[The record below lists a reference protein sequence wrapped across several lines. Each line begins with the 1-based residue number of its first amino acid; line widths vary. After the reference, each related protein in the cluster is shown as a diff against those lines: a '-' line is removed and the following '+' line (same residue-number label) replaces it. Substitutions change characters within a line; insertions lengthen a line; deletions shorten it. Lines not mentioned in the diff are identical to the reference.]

1 MPVVIAPAPS
11 KAPAGAKEQ
20 GQNASLALAPLSYAC
35 QSCVRRKVKCDRA
48 SPICSSCTKAK
59 LDCVYRAP
67 PPPRPRK
74 RKPIPSEDVVTVE
87 DAHDGPHPSPRERIR
102 HNDGAEVTDISESPH
117 SSTVPIAATGPY
129 QPPSPR
135 NIGHPADTISTGSSV
150 ENSRTETSRE
160 GKLLSGNGKSRYV
173 KSRLWLDA
181 GDMDMRELA
190 SHGDH
195 NAGALASQS
204 YSTSVTTVLQDPLS
218 DMLLGVSQ
226 GLGPYHPSHLDA
238 MKLWAAHVSNVD
250 PLCKLLHIPS
260 TAKMVESIS
269 QQPSIASKAQECLI
283 FSIYHS
289 AVFSMAEEEC
299 LVQFERS
306 RSDMLA
312 MYQAAVRQALV
323 NASWLQTTEML
334 ILQAYV
340 LFLIIMRTEMD
351 PHTYWILTGVAVR
364 IAQRMGIHRDSEG
377 DGLCPFDVEMR
388 RRLFWQL
395 LPLDAQVGQISGSGI
410 SILPGSWD
418 TKPPLNI
425 NDDQI
430 YPGMEETPQ
439 VQKGATEMILYLV
452 KAELSDL
459 FARTGV
465 TVRSYGPSLE
475 IKSGK
480 EIEDLMDEVETT
492 IEMNYLRYCDIT
504 NPLQFFTLGIARS
517 AASIVRLRNRMSPR
531 ANKDIDNTKLRELCV
546 LAHKILDTDSAIYRN
561 PSTRKFH
568 WQIKGFFLWDAL
580 KCILTS
586 LARPDF
592 YPPAE
597 LDATWEKMANFYK
610 DHREVAEAKGAIQ
623 QLIVKATLDAWRV
636 NPPTLSSPEPDF
648 IVMLGSQAAGRQA
661 TQLPGLS
668 NDQGPSGDTV
678 TEFTSMDAI
687 DSHFDIGE
695 IGFGDDLNL
704 SVADWMFWYQS
715 A

>member
-20 GQNASLALAPLSYAC
+20 GQNAPHALPPLAYAC

-48 SPICSSCTKAK
+48 SPVCASCTRAK

-74 RKPIPSEDVVTVE
+74 RKPVPSEDVTTVD
-87 DAHDGPHPSPRERIR
+87 DAHGGLHPSPRERVR
-102 HNDGAEVTDISESPH
+102 REDGAAVTNITESPH
-117 SSTVPIAATGPY
+117 GSTVPITATEPC
-129 QPPSPR
+129 QPPSSR
-135 NIGHPADTISTGSSV
+135 NSGRSADRIGSVSSV
-150 ENSRTETSRE
+150 GHSQTGTPSE

-190 SHGDH
+190 RHGDR
-195 NAGALASQS
+195 NAEALASPS
-204 YSTSVTTVLQDPLS
+204 NLTSVTTVSQDPLS

-226 GLGPYHPSHLDA
+226 SLAPYHPSHVDA

-250 PLCKLLHIPS
+250 PLCKLLHVPS
-260 TAKMVESIS
+260 TAEMVESIS
-269 QQPSIASKAQECLI
+269 QQPSIGSKAQECLL

-289 AVFSMAEEEC
+289 AVFSMVEEEC
-299 LVQFERS
+299 LVQFNQS

-312 MYQAAVRQALV
+312 MYRVAVRQALV
-323 NASWLQTTEML
+323 NARWLQTTEML
-334 ILQAYV
+334 VLQAYV

-364 IAQRMGIHRDSEG
+364 IAQRMGIHRDGEG
-377 DGLCPFDVEMR
+377 DGLSPFDVEMR

-418 TKPPLNI
+418 TKTPLNI

-430 YPGMEETPQ
+430 YPGMKERPK

-452 KAELSDL
+452 KAELSNL
-459 FARTGV
+459 FAHTGV
-465 TVRSYGPSLE
+465 TVRYYGPSLE

-492 IEMNYLRYCDIT
+492 IEVNYLRYCDIT

-531 ANKDIDNTKLRELCV
+531 ANEDIDNTKLRELCV
-546 LAHKILDTDSAIYRN
+546 LAHKILDTDSAIYKN

-586 LARPDF
+586 LARPGF

-597 LDATWEKMANFYK
+597 LDATWEKMANFYE
-610 DHREVAEAKGAIQ
+610 DHREVTEAKGAIQ
-623 QLIVKATLDAWRV
+623 KLIVKATLDAWRV
-636 NPPTLSSPEPDF
+636 NPPALSSPEPDF
-648 IVMLGSQAAGRQA
+648 IVVLGSQAASRQA
-661 TQLPGLS
+661 TQLQGLS
-668 NDQGPSGDTV
+668 NEQGPPDGGIS
-678 TEFTSMDAI
+678 EFASLDPI
-687 DSHFDIGE
+687 DSNFDIGD